1 MQKLKNALTKK
12 KKRLKSENL
21 NPNKKFLFAMAS
33 GDIST
38 HQIAFNDR
46 EGIKNIKINFQ
57 QRRLFFLNYNFFL
70 STFFAYKNIQLCF
83 EGKIFFL
90 TLKRAANELIND
102 YTNRGCVVDS
112 HQHTKRSILAF

>member
-70 STFFAYKNIQLCF
+70 STFFAYKNIQLF
-83 EGKIFFL
+83 
-90 TLKRAANELIND
+90 
-102 YTNRGCVVDS
+102 
-112 HQHTKRSILAF
+112 